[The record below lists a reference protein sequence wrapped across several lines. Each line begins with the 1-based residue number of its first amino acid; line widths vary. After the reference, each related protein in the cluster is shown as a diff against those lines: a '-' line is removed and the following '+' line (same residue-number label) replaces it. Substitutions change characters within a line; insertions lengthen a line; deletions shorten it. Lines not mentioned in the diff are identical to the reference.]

1 MEKNLKFVAYA
12 GIFIGTGVA
21 LGYLLAA
28 IPNVELVTATIFLSG
43 YLLGKSGGSLVGVL
57 TFGIYSTLNPYGMP
71 PLPLLFT
78 QMFAGGVI
86 GFTGGAIKG
95 RWEGII
101 SFTISGILLTFF
113 YDIIT
118 NASGY
123 FLFPQ
128 KSTFIAYMIAGIGF
142 SAVHILSNGAIFPAL
157 LFPLTKNLK
166 KRRLL

>member
-1 MEKNLKFVAYA
+1 MEKGIKFTAYV

-28 IPNVELVTATIFLSG
+28 VPNIELVTATIFLAG
-43 YLLGKSGGSLVGVL
+43 YIIGKSGGIMVGVL
-57 TFGIYSTLNPYGMP
+57 TFGIFSTLNPYGMP
-71 PLPLLFT
+71 PLPLLLT
-78 QMFAGGVI
+78 QIFAGGLI
-86 GFTGGAIKG
+86 GFTGGAIKE
-95 RWEGII
+95 RWEGIV

-113 YDIIT
+113 YDLTT

-128 KSTFIAYMIAGIGF
+128 KNTFIAYMITGIGF
-142 SAVHILSNGAIFPAL
+142 SGVHILSNGAIFPTL

-166 KRRLL
+166 RRLL

>member
-28 IPNVELVTATIFLSG
+28 IPNVELVTATIFIAG
-43 YLLGKSGGSLVGVL
+43 YLIGKGGGTLVGIL
-57 TFGIYSTLNPYGMP
+57 TFGIFSSLNPYGMP

-78 QMFAGGVI
+78 QILAGGII
-86 GFTGGAIKG
+86 GFTGGFIKG

-101 SFTISGILLTFF
+101 SFTLSGVFLTLF

-128 KSTFIAYMIAGIGF
+128 KNTFIAYMIAGIGF
-142 SAVHILSNGAIFPAL
+142 SGVHILSNGVIFPTL

-166 KRRLL
+166 RRLL